1 MLTFFRYVLRYFI
14 SRISPHCNFKTESYV
29 RDTRYYTGDHYT
41 QFISVNTITNKRCMH
56 LTVLHY
62 LYFSEE
68 EKEEKRK
75 KKEDLR
81 ESRIITIFAP
91 CVRFFNLIS
100 SFILNF
106 NLILTRVHTV
116 ARCLSSTEGTRS
128 EIVLKRPLYLRV
140 LAIRFRSTLP
150 LTVRR
155 REKILL
161 LLRRL
166 LPRARMLDRSLSLG
180 RRWHPTCVRRQS
192 IQPVHR
198 EVLFHGRDRS
208 GRHGSSRSAGLVFGH
223 YLAHC
228 NGLPE
233 KRSERRVME
242 IGRLYIVLNKQNIE
256 EDQDAPDSSNIFF
269 WSLTPSR

>member
-1 MLTFFRYVLRYFI
+1 MEHYYYYYYFLNRKIDSTFVRVYSVRNYKSALYI
-14 SRISPHCNFKTESYV
+14 CASSRFVSINGVPP
-29 RDTRYYTGDHYT
+29 R
-41 QFISVNTITNKRCMH
+41 
-56 LTVLHY
+56 
-62 LYFSEE
+62 
-68 EKEEKRK
+68 
-75 KKEDLR
+75 
-81 ESRIITIFAP
+81 
-91 CVRFFNLIS
+91 
-100 SFILNF
+100 
-106 NLILTRVHTV
+106 
-116 ARCLSSTEGTRS
+116 
-128 EIVLKRPLYLRV
+128 
-140 LAIRFRSTLP
+140 P

-208 GRHGSSRSAGLVFGH
+208 SRHGSSGSAGLVFGH

-228 NGLPE
+228 NELPE

-242 IGRLYIVLNKQNIE
+242 TRSE
-256 EDQDAPDSSNIFF
+256 EYTFF
-269 WSLTPSR
+269 K